1 MEELRY
7 EYWMVSSKTCIV
19 IPHNARDIA
28 SLRED
33 RRPHIDT
40 YHKTTVGRNNMV
52 TKMLK
57 PNQKEED
64 KTFYS
69 SDQSEDE

>member
-33 RRPHIDT
+33 RRPHIYT
-40 YHKTTVGRNNMV
+40 LSCAQEIAGR
-52 TKMLK
+52 K
-57 PNQKEED
+57 
-64 KTFYS
+64 
-69 SDQSEDE
+69 